1 MQHQARIIL
10 IGTLLLAGSAA
21 AQVYRCNDSSGGVT
35 FQDVPC
41 NGGSLV
47 AVKPVQAA
55 PQGIRASEKRWL
67 RQREQQARRKS
78 RTAVQRGTTQRQ
90 ARQQE
95 QRCWKKE
102 QQLDKVRA
110 RLRRGYK
117 PAQGEKLRRQ
127 RRSYEDYLSRYCD

>member
-1 MQHQARIIL
+1 MQHQASIIL
-10 IGTLLLAGSAA
+10 ICTLLLAGSAG
-21 AQVYRCNDSSGGVT
+21 AQVYRCTDSSGEVT

-41 NGGSLV
+41 SGGSLV
-47 AVKPVQAA
+47 MFQPVQAA
-55 PQGIRASEKRWL
+55 PQGIRASERRWL
-67 RQREQQARRKS
+67 RQREQQARRKN
-78 RTAVQRGTTQRQ
+78 RAAPQRGASERQ
-90 ARQQE
+90 ARQQQ

>member
-1 MQHQARIIL
+1 MQHQASISL
-10 IGTLLLAGSAA
+10 ICTLLLAGSAG
-21 AQVYRCNDSSGGVT
+21 AQVYRCTDSSGRVT

-41 NGGSLV
+41 SGGSLLV
-47 AVKPVQAA
+47 LEPVQAA
-55 PQGIRASEKRWL
+55 PQGIRASERRWL
-67 RQREQQARRKS
+67 RQREQQARRKN
-78 RTAVQRGTTQRQ
+78 RAAPQRGASERQ
-90 ARQQE
+90 ARQQQ

>member
-1 MQHQARIIL
+1 MQHRANIIL
-10 IGTLLLAGSAA
+10 ICSLLLAGPGGAR
-21 AQVYRCNDSSGGVT
+21 VYQCTDSSGGVA

-41 NGGSLV
+41 SRGSLSV
-47 AVKPVQAA
+47 LQPVQAA
-55 PQGIRASEKRWL
+55 QPGIRASEKRWL
-67 RQREQQARRKS
+67 RQREQKPRRKA
-78 RTAVQRGTTQRQ
+78 RAAPQPDTAQRQ